1 MRNTLKFLLALAVAL
16 LLMLAFRSLAVTIYK
31 VEGDGL
37 QPEFLAG
44 DHVMVNR
51 WSYGLR
57 TGSVRGLF
65 SYGRLCRQAVE
76 RGDIVAYED
85 PRDTTRRSVLFGRCR
100 ALPGDT
106 VRYSGQVE
114 MVPSVK
120 DCADADYYWIQT
132 LSEDNP
138 VDSRQLGFISEQ
150 FIIGRAFLIIFSH
163 NPGEPFWRG
172 YRNDRLLLLK

>member
-1 MRNTLKFLLALAVAL
+1 
-16 LLMLAFRSLAVTIYK
+16 
-31 VEGDGL
+31 
-37 QPEFLAG
+37 
-44 DHVMVNR
+44 
-51 WSYGLR
+51 
-57 TGSVRGLF
+57 
-65 SYGRLCRQAVE
+65 
-76 RGDIVAYED
+76 
-85 PRDTTRRSVLFGRCR
+85 VLFGRCR

-163 NPGEPFWRG
+163 NPVQPFWRG